1 MAENEFEKLVQTP
14 VVLRARR
21 NKQQLLLVGKRKK
34 RISTARDICG
44 CAS

>member
-14 VVLRARR
+14 AVLRARR
-21 NKQQLLLVGKRKK
+21 DKQQLLLVGKRNGF
-34 RISTARDICG
+34 STARDICG